1 MKIFK
6 PDHSSGKGEQLCIPS
21 LIVSYCIVF
30 ADITTVE
37 LIELFE
43 EIATVPW
50 IYQGI
55 SKKASFC
62 FDLVFCLRTGSEIT
76 VEARY

>member
-30 ADITTVE
+30 EDIIIVE
-37 LIELFE
+37 LI
-43 EIATVPW
+43 A
-50 IYQGI
+50 I
-55 SKKASFC
+55 STIN
-62 FDLVFCLRTGSEIT
+62 V
-76 VEARY
+76 